1 MVRPELTG
9 EPFDVVV
16 VGAGINGVGIAQ
28 DAALRGLRV
37 ALLEQDDLC
46 SGVSAWSGRLVHG
59 GLRYLEQYDFGLVH
73 ESLSERER
81 LFRLAPHLV
90 KPVPLMVPIYQH
102 NRRPGWMVELGMIAY
117 DTLSLRKTPP
127 THRFLTRART
137 ERRFGG
143 ASTDG
148 LSGSVVFYDGQ
159 VEAAERLC
167 VELAVDAQAAGAVI
181 ATKMRADAP
190 LIEKGRVVGVRAT
203 DRLTGEPT
211 VIRAPLVYNVAGA
224 AIDRLLRGD
233 GVPAQPRLNGGT
245 KGSHLIVDPFP
256 GAPRDVVYYESRLDG
271 RLVLII
277 PWRGRYM
284 IGTTDIRFDED
295 PDNARCD
302 IGEVDYLLGEVNAL
316 IPQAKLTLADVLYTF
331 SGVRPLPY
339 VPDKAESSV
348 PRSHVLHDHTAH
360 RVARPGHGGRRQAHH
375 LPAARRGRRGRR
387 LRPARAEGSR
397 VPDAQT
403 ALHRRAVGRR
413 ADAEGGTA
421 GTHRTARRAG
431 EATGGPLRQPGV
443 PRLAACRAGT
453 RSCARSIHPSGVMA
467 AELIFAVD
475 TDLAR
480 SLTDVF
486 ARRVLLA
493 FEPGHALESVD
504 DARRGAGRSIW
515 AGTMPRWRRRSPST
529 ASGWTNW
536 PCPIRRAPGRRASA
550 PACPR
555 HPRRPDEWARAARV
569 GRRLEQLSVDPG
581 GLRRGDARRGTGKRD
596 LGVPASG
603 LGGIGPGPAVA

>member
-37 ALLEQDDLC
+37 VLLEQDDLC

-90 KPVPLMVPIYQH
+90 KPVPLMVPIYKH

-127 THRFLTRART
+127 THRFLTRPRT
-137 ERRFGG
+137 ERRFAG
-143 ASTDG
+143 AATEG

-167 VELAVDAQAAGAVI
+167 VELAVDAKAAGAVI
-181 ATKMRADAP
+181 ATKVRVDAP
-190 LIEKGRVVGVRAT
+190 LIENGRVVGVRAT
-203 DRLTGEPT
+203 DRLTGEQT
-211 VIRAPLVYNVAGA
+211 EVRAPLVYNVAGA
-224 AIDRLLRGD
+224 AIDRLLVGD
-233 GVPAQPRLNGGT
+233 GVPVQPRLNGGT

-256 GAPRDVVYYESRLDG
+256 GAPTDVVYYESRLDG

-277 PWRGRYM
+277 PWAGRYM
-284 IGTTDIRFDED
+284 IGTTDIRFEGD
-295 PDNARCD
+295 PDDARCD

-316 IPQAKLTLADVLYTF
+316 IPRANLTLDDVLYTF

-348 PRSHVLHDHTAH
+348 PRSHVLHDHSASGLPGLVTVVGGKLTTYRQLAEDAVDDAFSRLGRTAPACPT
-360 RVARPGHGGRRQAHH
+360 RKRRYIGAQMVDVPTLTAALKGRTG
-375 LPAARRGRRGRR
+375 L
-387 LRPARAEGSR
+387 
-397 VPDAQT
+397 PDAQ
-403 ALHRRAVGRR
+403 LKRLVDLYGSRAFQVWQLVEQ
-413 ADAEGGTA
+413 D
-421 GTHRTARRAG
+421 
-431 EATGGPLRQPGV
+431 PDLRKEV
-443 PRLAACRAGT
+443 H
-453 RSCARSIHPSGVMA
+453 SSGVLA

-504 DARRGAGRSIW
+504 EAAAVLAEHLGWDDAAVAAQIAEYRQWLDKLAVPDPSGPRSESFGA
-515 AGTMPRWRRRSPST
+515 
-529 ASGWTNW
+529 
-536 PCPIRRAPGRRASA
+536 
-550 PACPR
+550 
-555 HPRRPDEWARAARV
+555 
-569 GRRLEQLSVDPG
+569 
-581 GLRRGDARRGTGKRD
+581 
-596 LGVPASG
+596 GVPA
-603 LGGIGPGPAVA
+603 PAGVSR

>member
-9 EPFDVVV
+9 EPFDVIV

-73 ESLSERER
+73 ESLTERER

-90 KPVPLMVPIYQH
+90 KPVPLMVPIYKH

-167 VELAVDAQAAGAVI
+167 VELAVDAQAAGAII
-181 ATKMRADAP
+181 ATKMRVDAP
-190 LIEKGRVVGVRAT
+190 LLENGRVVGVRAT
-203 DRLTGEPT
+203 DRLTGEQIE
-211 VIRAPLVYNVAGA
+211 VRAPLVYNVAGA
-224 AIDRLLRGD
+224 AIDRLLAGD
-233 GVPAQPRLNGGT
+233 GVPPQPRLNGGT

-256 GAPRDVVYYESRLDG
+256 GAPTDVVYYESRLDG

-277 PWRGRYM
+277 PWAGRYM
-284 IGTTDIRFDED
+284 IGTTDIRFDGD
-295 PDNARCD
+295 PDDARCD

-316 IPQAKLTLADVLYTF
+316 IPQAKLTLDDVLYTF

-348 PRSHVLHDHTAH
+348 PRSHVLHDHTDTGLPGLVTVVGGKLTTYRQLAEDAVDDAFG
-360 RVARPGHGGRRQAHH
+360 RLGRTAPACPTRKRRYLGAQMVDVPTLTAALKARTG
-375 LPAARRGRRGRR
+375 L
-387 LRPARAEGSR
+387 
-397 VPDAQT
+397 PDAQVKR
-403 ALHRRAVGRR
+403 LVDLYGSRAFHVWQL
-413 ADAEGGTA
+413 AEQDPKL
-421 GTHRTARRAG
+421 RT
-431 EATGGPLRQPGV
+431 V
-443 PRLAACRAGT
+443 
-453 RSCARSIHPSGVMA
+453 IHPSGVMA

-504 DARRGAGRSIW
+504 EAAALLAEHLGWDDDAVTAQIGDYQRWLDKLAVPDPSGPRSESFGA
-515 AGTMPRWRRRSPST
+515 
-529 ASGWTNW
+529 
-536 PCPIRRAPGRRASA
+536 
-550 PACPR
+550 
-555 HPRRPDEWARAARV
+555 
-569 GRRLEQLSVDPG
+569 
-581 GLRRGDARRGTGKRD
+581 
-596 LGVPASG
+596 GVPA
-603 LGGIGPGPAVA
+603 PAAASR

>member
-9 EPFDVVV
+9 EPFDVIV

-90 KPVPLMVPIYQH
+90 KPVPLMVPIYKH
-102 NRRPGWMVELGMIAY
+102 NRRPGWLVELGMITY
-117 DTLSLRKTPP
+117 DGLSLRKTPP
-127 THRFLTRART
+127 THRFLTRKRT

-167 VELAVDAQAAGAVI
+167 VEIAVDARAAGAVI
-181 ATKMRADAP
+181 STKMRVDGP
-190 LIEKGRVVGVRAT
+190 LMQDGVVVGVRAT
-203 DRLTGEPT
+203 DRLTGEQT
-211 VIRAPLVYNVAGA
+211 EVRAPLVYNVAGA
-224 AIDRLLRGD
+224 AIDRLMTGE
-233 GVPAQPRLNGGT
+233 GIPAQPRLNGGT
-245 KGSHLIVDPFP
+245 KGSHLIVDKFP
-256 GAPRDVVYYESRLDG
+256 GAPTDVIYYESRLDG

-277 PWRGRYM
+277 PWAGRYM
-284 IGTTDIRFDED
+284 IGTTDIRFDGD
-295 PDNARCD
+295 PDDARCD

-316 IPQAKLTLADVLYTF
+316 IPQAKLTLDDVLYTF

-348 PRSHVLHDHTAH
+348 PRSHVLHDHASSGLPGLVTVVGGKLTTYRQLAEDAVDDAFKRLGRTAPASPT
-360 RVARPGHGGRRQAHH
+360 RKRPFVGAQFVDVPTLKVALQARTG
-375 LPAARRGRRGRR
+375 L
-387 LRPARAEGSR
+387 
-397 VPDAQT
+397 PDAQVKRLVDLYGSRAFQVWQLT
-403 ALHRRAVGRR
+403 EQDPALAKV
-413 ADAEGGTA
+413 
-421 GTHRTARRAG
+421 
-431 EATGGPLRQPGV
+431 
-443 PRLAACRAGT
+443 
-453 RSCARSIHPSGVMA
+453 IHPSGVLA

-475 TDLAR
+475 DDLAR
-480 SLTDVF
+480 TLTDVF

-493 FEPGHALESVD
+493 FEPGHGLTSVD
-504 DARRGAGRSIW
+504 ASAAVLATHLGWDDSEKAVQIAEYHDWLDKLAVPDPSGPRSESFGAGE
-515 AGTMPRWRRRSPST
+515 PVST
-529 ASGWTNW
+529 GAS
-536 PCPIRRAPGRRASA
+536 R
-550 PACPR
+550 
-555 HPRRPDEWARAARV
+555 
-569 GRRLEQLSVDPG
+569 
-581 GLRRGDARRGTGKRD
+581 
-596 LGVPASG
+596 
-603 LGGIGPGPAVA
+603 

>member
-1 MVRPELTG
+1 MVRPELTSA
-9 EPFDVVV
+9 PFDVIV

-90 KPVPLMVPIYQH
+90 KPVPLMVPIYSH
-102 NRRPGWMVELGMIAY
+102 NRRPGWMVELGMVTY
-117 DTLSLRKTPP
+117 DALSLRKTPP
-127 THRFLTRART
+127 THRFLTTART
-137 ERRFGG
+137 RRRFGG

-181 ATKMRADAP
+181 ATKMRVDAP
-190 LIEKGRVVGVRAT
+190 LIEDSQVVGVRAT
-203 DRLTGEPT
+203 DRLTGEQLE
-211 VIRAPLVYNVAGA
+211 VRAPLVYNVAGA
-224 AIDRLLRGD
+224 AIDRLLVGA
-233 GVPAQPRLNGGT
+233 GIPPQPRLNGGT
-245 KGSHLIVDPFP
+245 KGSHLIVDKFP
-256 GAPRDVVYYESRLDG
+256 GAPSDVIYYESRLDG

-277 PWRGRYM
+277 PWCGRYM

-295 PDNARCD
+295 PDDARCD

-316 IPQAKLTLADVLYTF
+316 IPEAGLTLDDVLYTF

-348 PRSHVLHDHTAH
+348 PRSHVLHDHASTGL
-360 RVARPGHGGRRQAHH
+360 PGLVTVVGGKLTTYRQLAED
-375 LPAARRGRRGRR
+375 AVDDAFKR
-387 LRPARAEGSR
+387 LGRPAPACQTRKRRYIGAQFVDVPTVKAALKARTGLADAQVKRLVDLYGSR
-397 VPDAQT
+397 AFRVWQLTEQQPD
-403 ALHRRAVGRR
+403 
-413 ADAEGGTA
+413 
-421 GTHRTARRAG
+421 
-431 EATGGPLRQPGV
+431 LRK
-443 PRLAACRAGT
+443 T
-453 RSCARSIHPSGVMA
+453 IHPSGVMA

-475 TDLAR
+475 EDLAR

-493 FEPGHALESVD
+493 FEPGHGLESVEEASAVLAAHLGWD
-504 DARRGAGRSIW
+504 DDTVKAQIADYREWLDKLAVPDPSGPRSESFGAGQ
-515 AGTMPRWRRRSPST
+515 PVST
-529 ASGWTNW
+529 
-536 PCPIRRAPGRRASA
+536 
-550 PACPR
+550 
-555 HPRRPDEWARAARV
+555 
-569 GRRLEQLSVDPG
+569 G
-581 GLRRGDARRGTGKRD
+581 GSR
-596 LGVPASG
+596 
-603 LGGIGPGPAVA
+603 